1 MNMNININMNMN
13 MNININIHKHTHTHT
28 HSMVCYNERMLQ
40 QTDSTTNTFVNKI
53 KLLQRTQMPQRTG
66 ILSADVA
73 RASA

>member
-13 MNININIHKHTHTHT
+13 ININIHKHTHT